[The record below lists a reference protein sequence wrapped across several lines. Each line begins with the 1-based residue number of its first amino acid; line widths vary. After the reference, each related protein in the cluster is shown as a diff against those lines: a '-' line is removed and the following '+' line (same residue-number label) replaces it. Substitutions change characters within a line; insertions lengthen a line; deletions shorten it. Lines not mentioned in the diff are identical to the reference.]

1 MRMNLRR
8 LVFSI
13 VLAVSLLFAV
23 GCDLVPDLASRDSQ
37 EPQETVAVT
46 SDGQPIKADWE
57 APAPAGQPVA
67 LPSIA
72 DVVAKVKPSVVAIA
86 VQVSRLDLFNRE
98 VIEEGGGS
106 GWIVDSS
113 GIVVTNAH
121 VVYGASSITVTL
133 NDGRVIPVDM
143 ETVAID
149 VQTDL
154 AVLKV
159 DADNITALAVGD
171 SDALR
176 VGEWVVAVGNS
187 LGLGV
192 RATVGI
198 VSQSEVT
205 VNEELG
211 QPLRLIETDAAI
223 NPGNS
228 GGPLVN
234 MAGEVIGINEAKAQ
248 EVSVEGVGWAI
259 ASRDALPVIESLIRI
274 GYVVRPWLG
283 VGTETVN
290 PTVAF
295 WNRLPVESG
304 VLITSVVAGSPAY
317 KAGLRKGD
325 VVIVFNGVEVASAF
339 EMVQGIHSAA
349 VGGTVDIV
357 YWRGSEK
364 HTTRATL
371 VESPPPR

>member
-1 MRMNLRR
+1 MGI
-8 LVFSI
+8 S
-13 VLAVSLLFAV
+13 
-23 GCDLVPDLASRDSQ
+23 
-37 EPQETVAVT
+37 
-46 SDGQPIKADWE
+46 
-57 APAPAGQPVA
+57 
-67 LPSIA
+67 
-72 DVVAKVKPSVVAIA
+72 AKEGI
-86 VQVSRLDLFNRE
+86 VSRLDVSLAG
-98 VIEEGGGS
+98 EGQ
-106 GWIVDSS
+106 
-113 GIVVTNAH
+113 
-121 VVYGASSITVTL
+121 TL
-133 NDGRVIPVDM
+133 DG
-143 ETVAID
+143 
-149 VQTDL
+149 
-154 AVLKV
+154 
-159 DADNITALAVGD
+159 
-171 SDALR
+171 
-176 VGEWVVAVGNS
+176 
-187 LGLGV
+187 
-192 RATVGI
+192 
-198 VSQSEVT
+198 
-205 VNEELG
+205 
-211 QPLRLIETDAAI
+211 LIETSAAI
-223 NPGNS
+223 NSGNS